1 MFCHKCGTKLDLN
14 EVRPPRTS
22 GKERRWKQ
30 NWSVKRV
37 IGLAI
42 RLVILAGLILLIA
55 LILQVP
61 PAGEVKW
68 TDKDGLE
75 IGRKR
80 LELERMI
87 QQNKAGTITLSEAE
101 INSYIGQ
108 ITSESTNCD
117 LTVEP
122 ITVQAELGRGDVTVV
137 VIGKMKFGK
146 AFEKLVEFRYMG
158 VPTIEGDRFAFQPTG
173 GDIGRLPIHPK
184 VFTGLLDHYYAQL
197 FHSLSGDRELLSNLA
212 AISVDP
218 KRGVELKYDPVPR
231 H

>member
-1 MFCHKCGTKLDLN
+1 MFCHKCGMKLDLN
-14 EVRPPRTS
+14 EVRPPRAS

-30 NWSVKRV
+30 KWSVKRV
-37 IGLAI
+37 IELTI
-42 RLVILAGLILLIA
+42 RLVILAALIVPIA

-68 TDKDGLE
+68 TDKDGE
-75 IGRKR
+75 GIGLKR
-80 LELERMI
+80 VGLERMI

-117 LTVEP
+117 LMVEP
-122 ITVQAELGRGDVTVV
+122 TTVQVELGQGDVTVV
-137 VIGKMKFGK
+137 VIGKIKFGK
-146 AFEKLVEFRYMG
+146 SFEKLVEFRYTG
-158 VPTIEGDRFAFQPTG
+158 VPTIKGDRFVFQPTG

-184 VFTGLLDHYYAQL
+184 ILTGLLDRYYAQL
-197 FHSLSGDRELLSNLA
+197 FRSLSGDRELLGSLA

-231 H
+231 R